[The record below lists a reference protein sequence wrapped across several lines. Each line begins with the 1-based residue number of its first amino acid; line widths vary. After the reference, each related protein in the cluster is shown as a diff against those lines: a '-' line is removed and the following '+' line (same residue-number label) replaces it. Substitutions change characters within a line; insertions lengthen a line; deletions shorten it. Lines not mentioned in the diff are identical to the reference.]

1 MRQIVSILLF
11 SIIVS
16 LLSGCET
23 TDTLSFKPVAKLD
36 QEKYE
41 KDKNFYRSGVLEK
54 LDQPKGY
61 FWVFKKKF

>member
-1 MRQIVSILLF
+1 MKQAIPIFLF
-11 SIIVS
+11 SIIGI
-16 LLSGCET
+16 LLAGCET

-54 LDQPKGY
+54 
-61 FWVFKKKF
+61 